1 MMVMEMWGIMLFCM
15 KLNVFSAA
23 AIIMTT
29 TLSPVFTVYM
39 AVEFRINQHLPP
51 KERLS
56 AAMGVVFPTILQGS
70 LCILFASLPLLMSQ
84 GAMLQSFG
92 LQLVV
97 MVLLGIFHGFVVSP
111 VLLALVSQNE
121 TVPCEVKESECVG
134 SAIEIAILQGG
145 PNLLELSPP
154 DKLAK

>member
-70 LCILFASLPLLMSQ
+70 L
-84 GAMLQSFG
+84 
-92 LQLVV
+92 
-97 MVLLGIFHGFVVSP
+97 GIFHGFVVSP